1 MSERARWEARHRE
14 KSARSLRAPSAWVIE
29 QALALPAEALV
40 VDLAGGRG
48 RHARPLAERGRRVIV
63 IDIAESA
70 VRDAGLPG
78 IVAEATRLPV
88 RERSLDAI
96 LSVNFLDRSIF
107 PSLVRLLRPGG
118 RLIVETFTVE
128 QRRLGRGPTSPA
140 HLLEPGEL
148 STLVAPLMVM
158 CAEEGL
164 VSDASGERYVARIV
178 AAKADPM

>member
-14 KSARSLRAPSAWVIE
+14 KSDRSPRAPSAWVIE
-29 QALALPAEALV
+29 QALALPERALV

-63 IDIAESA
+63 VDLVEAA
-70 VRDAGLPG
+70 VRDAGVPG
-78 IVAEATRLPV
+78 IVAEATRLPIRDV
-88 RERSLDAI
+88 SLDAI

-128 QRRLGRGPTSPA
+128 QRTLGRGPTSPA

-148 STLVAPLMVM
+148 PRLVAPLDVVF
-158 CAEEGL
+158 ASEGF
-164 VSDASGERYVARIV
+164 VSDESGERYVGRVV
-178 AAKADPM
+178 AVKIRG